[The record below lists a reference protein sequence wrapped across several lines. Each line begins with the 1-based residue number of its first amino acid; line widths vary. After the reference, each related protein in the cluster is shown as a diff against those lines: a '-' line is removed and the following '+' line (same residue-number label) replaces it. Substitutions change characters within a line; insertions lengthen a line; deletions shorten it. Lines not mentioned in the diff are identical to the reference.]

1 MITTIQI
8 DNHIKSKLDHFK
20 IHPRETYNELIARLM
35 EECKGK
41 MVDEESLRE
50 TIDILSDPETL
61 RDIAE
66 AMQEFEQGKGETLE
80 EVEKSLGI
88 KRHH

>member
-8 DNHIKSKLDHFK
+8 GSKLKEK
-20 IHPRETYNELIARLM
+20 IDKLKVHKRESYNEVIRRLVD
-35 EECKGK
+35 ECKNIK
-41 MVDEESLRE
+41 VDEESLRE

-66 AMQEFEQGKGETLE
+66 ALNDYEQGKFIEL
-80 EVEKSLGI
+80 K
-88 KRHH
+88 